1 MKKVATKPIE
11 GQKTG
16 TSGLRK
22 KTKVFTSE
30 NYLANWWGGA
40 GTELLH
46 RVTAGAASACLRAA
60 LAHLILSLF
69 CPGVQDPV
77 AVQRAG

>member
-1 MKKVATKPIE
+1 MLPAQGFTVTSVPTKPIE

-30 NYLANWWGGA
+30 NYLANW
-40 GTELLH
+40 
-46 RVTAGAASACLRAA
+46 
-60 LAHLILSLF
+60 
-69 CPGVQDPV
+69 
-77 AVQRAG
+77 